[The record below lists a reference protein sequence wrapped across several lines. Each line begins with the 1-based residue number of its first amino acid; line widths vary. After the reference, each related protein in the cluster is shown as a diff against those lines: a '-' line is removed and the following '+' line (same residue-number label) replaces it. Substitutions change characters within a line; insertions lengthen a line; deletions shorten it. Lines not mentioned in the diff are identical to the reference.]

1 MPDCKWRWMPLP
13 LHAGPHPV
21 TQFRFGAMTT
31 LRMASFNLFNYAV
44 PGIFWHERDGGLTYE
59 EDQWDS
65 KRRWIAETLA
75 VIDADIVAFQEVV
88 SVEDLR
94 SLVVQAGY
102 PHFASVT
109 EPRFLKNDADVFVNS
124 TVAIA
129 SRHRIASAQ
138 EIKTFDRII
147 DQTLLDR
154 AATYSR
160 RPLRCV
166 IDCPDLG
173 PTVVY
178 SAHFKSQGAF
188 FNDEI
193 VDVIED
199 WDTRID
205 TFFVERMFAGIDQV
219 SKRAAEAGALYL
231 QVREDLKADTEAPVV
246 ILGDLNEGPRSHTLS
261 ILTQADPIFAV
272 GSTLWTDVPDAHR
285 FRRYTHRLYDAYAL
299 PPHAELERPVTY
311 HANKR
316 ASILDYAIVSN
327 GLNPANPRHRGAVVR
342 HEVFDAHFDLDQ
354 PRRLTSDHA
363 PVIVTIEP
371 RKDEP
376 AQP

>member
-1 MPDCKWRWMPLP
+1 MPDCKWRRVPSL

-21 TQFRFGAMTT
+21 TQIRFGTMST
-31 LRMASFNLFNYAV
+31 LRLASFNLYNYAA
-44 PGIFWHERDGGLTYE
+44 PGIFWHERDSGLTYE
-59 EDQWDS
+59 DDQWRS
-65 KRRWIAETLA
+65 KRNWIVETLA
-75 VIDADIVAFQEVV
+75 AIDADIVAFQEVV
-88 SVEDLR
+88 SMEDLR
-94 SLVVQAGY
+94 SLAAKAGF
-102 PHFASVT
+102 PHFACVT
-109 EPRFLKNDADVFVNS
+109 EPRFLKDDADVFVNS

-129 SRHRIASAQ
+129 SRHPIVSAQ

-166 IDCPDLG
+166 IECPDLG
-173 PTVVY
+173 PTVIY

-193 VDVIED
+193 VDVIDD
-199 WDTRID
+199 WDARID

-231 QVREDLKADTEAPVV
+231 QVREDLRADTDAPVV

-261 ILTQADPIFAV
+261 ILTQADPIFAI
-272 GSTLWTDVPDAHR
+272 GSVPWKDVPDAHR
-285 FRRYTHRLYDAYAL
+285 FRRYTNRLYDAYAL
-299 PPHAELERPVTY
+299 PPHAELERPITY

-316 ASILDYAIVSN
+316 ASILEYAIVSN
-327 GLNPANPRHRGAVVR
+327 GLHPANPRRRGAVVR
-342 HEVFDAHFDLDQ
+342 HDVFDAHFDIDE
-354 PRRLTSDHA
+354 PRRLSSDHA

-371 RKDEP
+371 GKDKP
-376 AQP
+376 SQP